1 MESLIHGIETFCDQ
15 FFFARCMCTLFAL
28 VRCYD
33 TMLGQASPLK
43 KNGKEGCEAV
53 RLINI
58 VEEIGNSFV
67 ALPGHTHLD
76 FKMAV
81 LVVKPSFIKGSLL
94 TRRVWLGATSRS
106 PARMSRVH
114 LRAQGTSN
122 KMHVWLLG
130 FAMLTCASVNNLVKM
145 PELFFSVP
153 MENWWSN
160 LGVGLFRTPQGQLT
174 HF

>member
-1 MESLIHGIETFCDQ
+1 
-15 FFFARCMCTLFAL
+15 MCTLFAL

-33 TMLGQASPLK
+33 TMLAQACPLK

-67 ALPGHTHLD
+67 VALSGHTHLD
-76 FKMAV
+76 IKMAV

-94 TRRVWLGATSRS
+94 TRRVWLGATWRS

-130 FAMLTCASVNNLVKM
+130 FAMLTCASVNNPV
-145 PELFFSVP
+145 
-153 MENWWSN
+153 
-160 LGVGLFRTPQGQLT
+160 
-174 HF
+174 